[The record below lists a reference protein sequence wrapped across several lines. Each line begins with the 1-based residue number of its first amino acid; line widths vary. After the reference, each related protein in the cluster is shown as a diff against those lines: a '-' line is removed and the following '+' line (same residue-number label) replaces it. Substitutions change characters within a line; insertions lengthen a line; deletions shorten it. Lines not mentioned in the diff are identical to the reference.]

1 MGLWML
7 SSKQE
12 GATQLVRGIKAQGA
26 AEPAAAVLT
35 TDRRDAFARR
45 LQIKQRLR
53 V

>member
-7 SSKQE
+7 SSKPE
-12 GATQLVRGIKAQGA
+12 DATQSVKGIKARDA

-35 TDRRDAFARR
+35 TDRRDAFARQ